1 MIICNIT
8 FRKGCELFM
17 RKRKEYKFTLNEII
31 GQKIRNARI
40 SAGLTLDELSK
51 MTGISAA
58 QLSSLET
65 GYRRANID
73 TLYAI
78 AKAIGIDV
86 SNLLKYGDDTDEIKV
101 IDKNIEYLLHEW
113 EEDNRKQDVAILL
126 REFRQL
132 TPEELRQLVETVK
145 TFKKR

>member
-1 MIICNIT
+1 M
-8 FRKGCELFM
+8 
-17 RKRKEYKFTLNEII
+17 
-31 GQKIRNARI
+31 
-40 SAGLTLDELSK
+40 
-51 MTGISAA
+51 
-58 QLSSLET
+58 
-65 GYRRANID
+65 
-73 TLYAI
+73 
-78 AKAIGIDV
+78 
-86 SNLLKYGDDTDEIKV
+86 LKYGDDTDEIKV